1 MKVYNSIL
9 ELVGNTPLV
18 KLNRLGEVLGLN
30 ANLYAKVESFN
41 PAGSIKDRVAKNIIE
56 DAENKGLLKP
66 NSTVIEPTSG
76 NTGIGLALVCLL
88 KGYKVIL
95 TMPENMSVER
105 QKLLRAYGA
114 EIVLTDCTLGMQGA
128 IDKAEELFKTIDNSF
143 IAGQFENP
151 ANPETHYDT
160 TAREIFEALDGKV
173 DCLVAGVG
181 TGGTL
186 SGIGKFLKEK
196 NNGVSVV
203 AVEPS
208 SSAVL
213 SGGKKGVHGLQ
224 GIGAGFIP
232 KTLDTSIYNK
242 VIKVTE
248 EEAYKYANLLAKTEG
263 ILVGISSGAAIFGAV
278 EVIKSGDFDGKNVV
292 VILPDGGEKY
302 LSTDLYK

>member
-9 ELVGNTPLV
+9 ELVGNTPLI
-18 KLNRLGEVLGLN
+18 RLSRLEQKLGLKSRI
-30 ANLYAKVESFN
+30 YAKVESFN

-56 DAENKGLLKP
+56 TAEKDGQLKQGA
-66 NSTVIEPTSG
+66 TVIEPTSG

-114 EIVLTDCTLGMQGA
+114 EIVLTDKSLGMKGA
-128 IDKAEELFKTIDNSF
+128 IDKANELSKTIENSF
-143 IAGQFENP
+143 IAGQFENQ
-151 ANPETHYDT
+151 ANPETHYKT
-160 TAREIFEALDGKV
+160 TAVEIYDSLDGNV
-173 DCLVAGVG
+173 DFLVAGVG

-186 SGIGKFLKEK
+186 TGIGKYLKEK
-196 NNGVSVV
+196 NNGVSIV

-213 SGGKKGVHGLQ
+213 SGEKAGVHGLQ

-232 KTLDTSIYNK
+232 KTLDTSIYDF
-242 VIKVTE
+242 VVKVTE
-248 EEAYKYANLLAKTEG
+248 DSAYYYANLLAKTEG
-263 ILVGISSGAAIFGAV
+263 ILAGISSGASLCAAV
-278 EVIKSGDFDGKNVV
+278 EKAIQVENKNVV

>member
-18 KLNRLGEVLGLN
+18 KLNRLEKTLGLK

-56 DAENKGLLKP
+56 DAEAKGLLKP
-66 NSTVIEPTSG
+66 GATVIEPTSG

-114 EIVLTDCTLGMQGA
+114 EIVLTDKSLGMQGA
-128 IDKAEELFKTIDNSF
+128 IDRAEELKKSIENSF
-143 IAGQFENP
+143 IAGQFENQ
-151 ANPETHYDT
+151 ANPETHYKT
-160 TAREIFEALDGKV
+160 TAVEIYYALGGKV
-173 DCLVAGVG
+173 DLLVAGVG

-186 SGIGKFLKEK
+186 SGIGKYLKER
-196 NNGVSVV
+196 NNGVFIV

-213 SGGKKGVHGLQ
+213 SGENKGAHGLQ

-242 VIKVTE
+242 VVKVTE
-248 EEAYKYANLLAKTEG
+248 ESAYYYANLLAKTEG
-263 ILVGISSGAAIFGAV
+263 ILTGISSGAALCSAV
-278 EVIKSGDFDGKNVV
+278 DVINGGDFDGKNVV

>member
-9 ELVGNTPLV
+9 ELVGNTPLI
-18 KLNRLGEVLGLN
+18 RLSRLEQKLGLKS
-30 ANLYAKVESFN
+30 NLYAKVESFN

-56 DAENKGLLKP
+56 TAEDSGQLKQGA
-66 NSTVIEPTSG
+66 TVIEPTSG

-114 EIVLTDCTLGMQGA
+114 EIVLTDKSLGMKGA
-128 IDKAEELFKTIDNSF
+128 IDKANELSKTIENSF
-143 IAGQFENP
+143 IAGQFENQ
-151 ANPETHYDT
+151 ANPETHYKT
-160 TAREIFEALDGKV
+160 TAVEIYDSLDGNV
-173 DCLVAGVG
+173 DFLVAGVG

-186 SGIGKFLKEK
+186 TGIGKYLKEK
-196 NNGVSVV
+196 NNGVSIV

-213 SGGKKGVHGLQ
+213 SGEKAGVHGLQ
-224 GIGAGFIP
+224 GIGAGFVP
-232 KTLDTSIYNK
+232 KTLDTSIYD
-242 VIKVTE
+242 VVVKVTE
-248 EEAYKYANLLAKTEG
+248 DSAYYYANLLAKTEG
-263 ILVGISSGAAIFGAV
+263 ILAGISSGASLCAAV
-278 EVIKSGDFDGKNVV
+278 ETAIQVKNKNVV

>member
-56 DAENKGLLKP
+56 AAENKGLLKP

>member
-18 KLNRLGEVLGLN
+18 KLNRLEKALGLK

-56 DAENKGLLKP
+56 TAEKSGALKKGA
-66 NSTVIEPTSG
+66 TVIEPTSG

-95 TMPENMSVER
+95 TMPENMSAER

-114 EIVLTDCTLGMQGA
+114 EIVLTDKALGMQGA
-128 IDKAEELFKTIDNSF
+128 IDKANELAKTIDNSF

-151 ANPETHYDT
+151 ANPETHYKT
-160 TAREIFEALDGKV
+160 TAVEIFDGLDGQV

-186 SGIGKFLKEK
+186 TGIGKYLKEK

-203 AVEPS
+203 AIEPS

-213 SGGKKGVHGLQ
+213 SGEKKGPHGLQ

-232 KTLDTSIYNK
+232 KTLDTSVYNS

-248 EEAYKYANLLAKTEG
+248 EQAYKYANLLAKTEG
-263 ILVGISSGAAIFGAV
+263 ILVGISSGAALYGAI
-278 EVIKSGDFDGKNVV
+278 EVVKSGEFDGKNVV

-302 LSTDLYK
+302 LSTNLYE

>member
-18 KLNRLGEVLGLN
+18 KLNRLGKVLGLN

-114 EIVLTDCTLGMQGA
+114 EIVLTNCTLGMQGA
-128 IDKAEELFKTIDNSF
+128 IDKAEELSKTIDNSF

-196 NNGVSVV
+196 YNGVSVV

-278 EVIKSGDFDGKNVV
+278 EVIKSGNFDGKNVV